1 MELDRRTVIAG
12 AAAAGIAATTLGGTA
27 EASNAASGG
36 ASSASSGRTPTKKL
50 FGTLADGTKVHVWSL
65 ANGGTRMQVLSYGG
79 VLHALELP
87 DRHGH
92 YANVSAGL
100 RTIEDYVAK
109 SPYFGALI
117 GRYGN
122 RIGKGQF
129 TLDGKKYQ
137 VSVNDGAN
145 SLHGGAKGFDKH
157 VWNVEPWVK
166 GSDVGLH
173 LHYTS
178 VDGEM
183 GYPGTLRA
191 KVTYTLTKR
200 GEWIIDYEATTD
212 KATVVNLTSH
222 VYWNLAGEGSGS
234 IEDHELTIAAGR
246 YTPTD
251 SGLIPTGELAKV
263 AGTPFDF
270 RRAKPVGRDLRAGH
284 AQQILAKGFDHNW
297 VLDKGITAKPEHVA
311 TLRDPHSGRTLK
323 IATDQPG
330 LQFYTGNFL
339 DGTLTGTGGHT
350 YRQGDAL
357 CLETQHFPDSPNQPK
372 FPSTVLRPGQV
383 YRTRTVHTFS
393 A

>member
-1 MELDRRTVIAG
+1 MELNRRTVIAG

-27 EASNAASGG
+27 EAAGSKQ
-36 ASSASSGRTPTKKL
+36 PTKKL
-50 FGTLADGTKVHVWSL
+50 FGKLADGTKVYIWSL
-65 ANGGTRMQVLSYGG
+65 ANGGTRMKVLSWGG
-79 VLHALELP
+79 VVQSLEIP

-92 YANVSAGL
+92 HANVSAGFDN
-100 RTIEDYVAK
+100 IEDYVAK
-109 SPYFGALI
+109 TPYFGALI

-122 RIGKGQF
+122 RIAKGQF
-129 TLDGKKYQ
+129 TLDGKNYQ
-137 VSVNDGAN
+137 LSVNDGVN
-145 SLHGGAKGFDKH
+145 SLHGGTQGFDKR
-157 VWNVEPWVK
+157 VWDVEPFTK

-183 GYPGTLRA
+183 GYPGTLKV
-191 KVTYTLTKR
+191 KVTYTLTR
-200 GEWIIDYEATTD
+200 HGEWRIDYEATTD
-212 KATVVNLTSH
+212 KATVVNLTNH
-222 VYWNLAGEGSGS
+222 VYWNLGGEGTGT
-234 IEDHELTIAAGR
+234 IEDHELRIAASR

-270 RRAKPVGRDLRAGH
+270 RKGKLIGRDIRAGH
-284 AQQILAKGFDHNW
+284 QQQVLAKGYDHNW

-311 TLRDPHSGRTLK
+311 TLHDPSSGRTLK
-323 IATDQPG
+323 ISTVEPG
-330 LQFYTGNFL
+330 LQFYSGNFL

-357 CLETQHFPDSPNQPK
+357 CLETQHFPDSPNHPS
-372 FPSTVLRPGQV
+372 FPSTVLRPGQT
-383 YRTRTVHTFS
+383 YRSTTIHSFG